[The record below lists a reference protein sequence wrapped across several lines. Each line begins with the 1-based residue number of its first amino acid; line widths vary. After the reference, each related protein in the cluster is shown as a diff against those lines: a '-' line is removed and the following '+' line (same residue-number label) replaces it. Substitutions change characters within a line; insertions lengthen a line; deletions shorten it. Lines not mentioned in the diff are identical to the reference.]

1 MIVLVSEQGL
11 ERMVEV
17 FKQLA
22 ETVIKVADDF
32 YELLSQIFDFG
43 ENHNIGVYVRSK
55 SKPKYRLY
63 KLMHY
68 NYIPRFVRNLPY
80 QKRDYQGKN
89 G

>member
-11 ERMVEV
+11 ERMFEA

-22 ETVIKVADDF
+22 ETVIKIADDF
-32 YELLSQIFDFG
+32 YELLNQIFDSG
-43 ENHNIGVYVRSK
+43 ESHANDIYVRSK
-55 SKPKYRLY
+55 AKPKYRPY
-63 KLMHY
+63 KLASY

-80 QKRDYQGKN
+80 QRRDYQGKN